1 MDSLTRRSFLGGMGA
16 LAAIG
21 AMGMAGCKPKAAEET
36 QATSAEGEAPAA
48 PAHIDEVMDCDIV
61 VVGAGCSGLAA
72 CVQAADKG
80 AKVICL
86 EATAIAGGGAGG
98 VEGLFA
104 VGSSLQ
110 KQQGIHVSVG
120 ELVRTELVQNQYR
133 NDSLVLKDLIRTS
146 GEDIDW
152 LAEHGVLFGTVDNY
166 VGFHPIFHW
175 FQTLSG
181 AKSYIPQMQAAAEKA
196 GVQFVFNTHADSLA
210 FTEDGEISGVY
221 ATGEGKRILQVNAKA
236 VILAT
241 GGFCENPDLMEKVGF
256 RQDNLIAGGM
266 FGDGSGYAMATSA
279 GAAGNIDNAGF
290 LGGVT
295 VPGLPL
301 FYEGGYFCSV
311 MNPIANVPTV
321 IWVDGNGERIVN
333 EDLSIDNH
341 MISVNL
347 GKTQDA
353 IFILLDQAMMDAYV
367 NGNEQGLKELDE
379 ALSKGIFVK
388 AEGWEALAKALNMDS
403 RMLADTIA
411 TYNGYCAEGQDE
423 EFNKSPEYLKP
434 YATEGTVYAIRTK
447 VSAGKSV
454 GAVKTDRSFCVTDQA
469 GKVIP
474 RLYAIGTEGAMIW
487 ANVYTM
493 NISGSCGAHNVYSGR
508 TAALHALSNCL

>member
-1 MDSLTRRSFLGGMGA
+1 MGVVGCSPRVSSGKDESNA
-16 LAAIG
+16 GSIDAAI
-21 AMGMAGCKPKAAEET
+21 PE
-36 QATSAEGEAPAA
+36 Q
-48 PAHIDEVMDCDIV
+48 IDETMDCDIV

-86 EATAIAGGGAGG
+86 EATGVAGGGAGG

-110 KQQGIHVSVG
+110 KEQGIEVSVG

-133 NDSLVLKDLIRTS
+133 NSSRVLKDLVRTS

-152 LAEHGVLFGTVDNY
+152 LAEHGVLFGKVDNY

-175 FQTLSG
+175 FETLNG
-181 AKSYIPQMQAAAEKA
+181 AESYIPQMQAAAEAA
-196 GVQFVFNTHADSLA
+196 GVEFVFNAHADSLVLA
-210 FTEDGEISGVY
+210 DDGSVAGVY
-221 ATGEGKRILQVNAKA
+221 ATKKKTSVLQVNAKA

-241 GGFCENPDLMEKVGF
+241 GGFCENLEMMEQAGF
-256 RQDNLIAGGM
+256 RMDNLIAGGM
-266 FGDGSGYAMATSA
+266 FGDGSGYAMASSV
-279 GAAGNIDNAGF
+279 GAAGNIENAGF
-290 LGGVT
+290 LGSVT

-301 FYEGGYFCSV
+301 FYEGGYFCQV

-321 IWVDGNGERIVN
+321 IWVDGRGERIVN

-341 MISVNL
+341 MVSANL

-353 IFILLDQAMMDAYV
+353 IFILLDEAMMDAYI
-367 NGNEQGLKELDE
+367 GGDEQGLAELE
-379 ALSKGIFVK
+379 QALDKGIFTK
-388 AEGWEALAKALNMDS
+388 ADGWEALADATGLDPQV
-403 RMLADTIA
+403 LVETITA
-411 TYNGYCAEGQDE
+411 YNAYCDEKTDE
-423 EFNKSPEYLKP
+423 EFNKAPEYLKP
-434 YATEGTVYAIRTK
+434 YATEGTVYAITTK
-447 VSAGKSV
+447 VGASKSV
-454 GAVKTDRSFCVTDQA
+454 GAVKTDRSFRVVDQSGEA
-469 GKVIP
+469 IP

-508 TAALHALSNCL
+508 TAALHAVENCL